1 MLLPKDYIRRAT
13 STIPFGY
20 ELSLI
25 EGYLK
30 PNPVELNALR
40 EVSEAVRDENISLGI
55 GVDWLESITGKKMSR
70 WGLLKHVKKI
80 YG

>member
-1 MLLPKDYIRRAT
+1 MLIPDGYIKRSS
-13 STIPFGY
+13 STISFGY
-20 ELSLI
+20 EETNI